1 MKKKKALFILWGFL
15 FILCAGLGFIPE
27 ASGFGKAVLVF
38 LGLAFFAP
46 GAILLWDAV
55 SCGDR
60 KTVLRIRLISLCWL
74 VVTLVLLVGNLLSVG
89 ASQGVGNVLYWLLV
103 VLSAPMVCGQ
113 FWEMSIFLWA
123 CLLTASFLRRKS

>member
-1 MKKKKALFILWGFL
+1 MKKKKTLYILWGFL

-27 ASGFGKAVLVF
+27 ASGFGKAVLIF
-38 LGLAFFAP
+38 LGLAFFVP
-46 GAILLWDAV
+46 GAILLWDAI

-60 KTVLRIRLISLCWL
+60 KTVLQIRLLSLCWL
-74 VVTLVLLVGNLLSVG
+74 VVTLLLLVGNLLSVN
-89 ASQGVGNVLYWLLV
+89 ASQAVGNLLYGALV
-103 VLSAPMVCGQ
+103 ILSAPLVCGQ